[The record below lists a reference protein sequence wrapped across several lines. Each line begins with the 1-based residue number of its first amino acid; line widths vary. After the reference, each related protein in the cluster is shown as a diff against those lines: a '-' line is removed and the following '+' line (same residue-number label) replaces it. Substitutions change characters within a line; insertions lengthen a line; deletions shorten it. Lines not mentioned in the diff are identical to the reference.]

1 MQLLP
6 RRGMAALGLFLLAG
20 PALAQ
25 MPGGG
30 GPPAV
35 GVAPVARRPVTET
48 NEFIGRVDAVQ
59 RVDLMPRVTAFLEK
73 REFEEGTEVKQ
84 GDLLFRL
91 ERGPFEAQLQ
101 IARASVAESEAQL
114 QNANI
119 TLSRAQA
126 LLNTV
131 AGQRSTVDTA
141 LANQR
146 STQAQLLSAQA
157 QQRQAQINL
166 DYTEIRA
173 PIAGRIGRA
182 SVTEGNVV
190 TPSSG
195 ALATI
200 VSQDPMY
207 VSFTV
212 PMRTLTEV
220 RARYAERGGL
230 NAVQLRLRLP
240 GGRMYSPVGQVNFVD
255 IDVGRD
261 TDSVLLRGTIPNPVT
276 AGGYRE
282 LTANQ
287 IVNVVVEAVQPVQ
300 MLTVPRAAVMTDARG
315 DFVYVVAAENK
326 AERRTV
332 RMDAQSTPELA
343 VIREGLREGESVIVD
358 GLQRVRPGQPVSP
371 APANAP
377 ANGQGSGGQ
386 GGGGQ
391 GGGGQGGGGQ
401 GGGQGGGAPQNQ
413 GG

>member
-35 GVAPVARRPVTET
+35 GVVPVARRPVTET
-48 NEFIGRVDAVQ
+48 NEFIGRVEAVQ

-101 IARASVAESEAQL
+101 VARASVAEAEAQL

-182 SVTEGNVV
+182 SLTEGNVV

-212 PMRTLTEV
+212 PMRLLV
-220 RARYAERGGL
+220 DLRARYADRGGL
-230 NAVQLRLRLP
+230 SAVQLRLRMP
-240 GGRMYSPVGQVNFVD
+240 GGGLYGSVGRLNFID
-255 IDVGRD
+255 IDVSRD
-261 TDSVLLRGTIPNPVT
+261 TDSVLVRGTIPNPLT
-276 AGGYRE
+276 PGGYRE

-287 IVNVVVEAVQPVQ
+287 MANVLVEAVRPVE
-300 MLTVPRAAVMTDARG
+300 MLTVPRAAVLTDARG
-315 DFVYVVAAENK
+315 NFVYVIAAENK
-326 AERRTV
+326 AERRPV
-332 RMDAQSTPELA
+332 QLDPQSTPDMA
-343 VIREGLREGESVIVD
+343 VISGGVREGERVIVE
-358 GLQRVRPGQPVSP
+358 GLQRVRPGQPVNPVP
-371 APANAP
+371 ASNPAGNGP
-377 ANGQGSGGQ
+377 A
-386 GGGGQ
+386 GGGQ
-391 GGGGQGGGGQ
+391 GGA
-401 GGGQGGGAPQNQ
+401 APQNQ

>member
-1 MQLLP
+1 
-6 RRGMAALGLFLLAG
+6 MAALGLFLLAG

-35 GVAPVARRPVTET
+35 GVAAVTRRPVTET
-48 NEFIGRVDAVQ
+48 NEFIGRVEAVQ
-59 RVDLMPRVTAFLEK
+59 RVDLMARVTAFLEK
-73 REFEEGTEVKQ
+73 REFTDGAEVKQ

-91 ERGPFEAQLQ
+91 ERGPYEAQLQ
-101 IARASVAESEAQL
+101 IARASVAEAEAQL

-182 SVTEGNVV
+182 AVTEGNVV

-230 NAVQLRLRLP
+230 SAVQLRLRLP
-240 GGRMYSPVGQVNFVD
+240 DGRMYAPVGQVNFVD

-276 AGGYRE
+276 PGGFRE

-287 IVNVVVEAVQPVQ
+287 IVSAVVEAVQPVQ
-300 MLTVPRAAVMTDARG
+300 MLTVPRGAVLTDARG
-315 DFVYVVAAENK
+315 DFVYVIGAENK
-326 AERRTV
+326 AERRAV
-332 RMDAQSTPELA
+332 KMGAQSTPELA
-343 VIREGLREGESVIVD
+343 VIQDGVREGESVIVD
-358 GLQRVRPGQPVSP
+358 GLQRVRPGAPVSP
-371 APANAP
+371 TPADAPR
-377 ANGQGSGGQ
+377 
-386 GGGGQ
+386 
-391 GGGGQGGGGQ
+391 
-401 GGGQGGGAPQNQ
+401 GGAPAPGQRGGAAPNQ

>member
-1 MQLLP
+1 MQLLH
-6 RRGMAALGLFLLAG
+6 RRGMAALGLFLLSASALVPAASR

-25 MPGGG
+25 APGGP
-30 GPPAV
+30 PPAV
-35 GVAPVARRPVTET
+35 GVAPVTRTAVTET
-48 NEFIGRVDAVQ
+48 NEFIGRIDAPQ

-73 REFEEGTEVKQ
+73 REFEEGSEVHQ

-101 IARASVAESEAQL
+101 IARASAAEADAQL

-119 TLSRAQA
+119 TLARAQA

-131 AGQRSTVDTA
+131 AGQRSNVDTA
-141 LANQR
+141 LAAQR
-146 STQAQLLSAQA
+146 SAQAQLLSSQA
-157 QQRQAQINL
+157 SVRQAQINL

-173 PIAGRIGRA
+173 PITGRIGRA
-182 SVTEGNVV
+182 ALTQGNVV

-195 ALATI
+195 PLASI

-212 PMRTLTEV
+212 PMRTLVDV

-230 NAVQLRLRLP
+230 NAVKLRLRLP
-240 GGRMYSPVGQVNFVD
+240 GGRTYDQTGQLNFVD

-261 TDSVLLRGTIPNPVT
+261 TDSVLLRGTIPNPAT
-276 AGGYRE
+276 PGGFRE

-287 IVNVVVEAVQPVQ
+287 IVNVVVEAVEPVQ
-300 MLTVPRAAVMTDARG
+300 MLTVSRAAVLSDARG
-315 DFVYVVAAENK
+315 DFVYVIAAENK

-332 RMDAQSTPELA
+332 RMGRQSTPERA
-343 VIREGLREGESVIVD
+343 VIEDGLREGETVVVD

-377 ANGQGSGGQ
+377 ANGAPA
-386 GGGGQ
+386 
-391 GGGGQGGGGQ
+391 
-401 GGGQGGGAPQNQ
+401 GGARPNQ

>member
-1 MQLLP
+1 M
-6 RRGMAALGLFLLAG
+6 
-20 PALAQ
+20 
-25 MPGGG
+25 
-30 GPPAV
+30 
-35 GVAPVARRPVTET
+35 TET
-48 NEFIGRVDAVQ
+48 NEFIGRVEAVQ
-59 RVDLMPRVTAFLEK
+59 RVDLMARVTAFLEK
-73 REFEEGTEVKQ
+73 REFADGAEVKQ

-91 ERGPFEAQLQ
+91 ERGPYEAQLQ
-101 IARASVAESEAQL
+101 IARASVAEAEAQL

-173 PIAGRIGRA
+173 PISGRIGRA
-182 SVTEGNVV
+182 AVTEGNVV

-230 NAVQLRLRLP
+230 SAVQLRLRLP
-240 GGRMYSPVGQVNFVD
+240 GGRMYEPVGQVNFVD

-261 TDSVLLRGTIPNPVT
+261 TDSVLLRGTIPNPLT
-276 AGGYRE
+276 PGGFRE

-287 IVNVVVEAVQPVQ
+287 IVSAVVEAVQPVQ
-300 MLTVPRAAVMTDARG
+300 MLTVPRGAVLTDARG
-315 DFVYVVAAENK
+315 DFVYVIGAENK
-326 AERRTV
+326 AERRAV
-332 RMDAQSTPELA
+332 KMGAQSTPELA
-343 VIREGLREGESVIVD
+343 VIQDGVREGESVIVD
-358 GLQRVRPGQPVSP
+358 GLQRVRPGAPVSP
-371 APANAP
+371 TPADAPR
-377 ANGQGSGGQ
+377 
-386 GGGGQ
+386 
-391 GGGGQGGGGQ
+391 GGQ
-401 GGGQGGGAPQNQ
+401 GGGQRGGAPQNQ